1 MREQQQIRQKMDEFL
16 TSIGCWRK
24 QIAADGSC
32 LFRAVSEHVYDTQSK
47 HKDVRHA
54 CVAFMRAN
62 RRVYEPFVDT
72 DFELYASNMERENV
86 WGGHLEMHAMALI
99 YRRDFLIFEKPG
111 KPAYYATE
119 NGFHD
124 LIMLCFTQSNHYDC
138 VYRTPMLDSSAFCQS
153 IVYGVLYKKVF
164 GLGEDVDLAVKK
176 MLYDKAYFKHKK
188 NMTFEQWKESVR
200 FGIEVNI
207 LPEEEQD
214 TASEVATALANK
226 IPPFPFKV
234 AKALDPTIYRNVE
247 YDVWNEAEKERL
259 RSEHLVVPEL
269 EPGVKCLVRLSNS
282 REESHSA
289 SFQAHVQ
296 KMEPNHGPITVFI
309 EKLGK
314 MCTVPFESVDP
325 LPVPAYKAVAL
336 QHGLVPFRLRSL
348 IYQQSLLT
356 NLQELEWSQRRLTRK
371 GRGKELSV
379 WVPPPAASSSRPLMP
394 LEFPLG
400 RRLDVNYQLPPQAP
414 RGTELV
420 PSESRFGFSASPP
433 PTPVVEHGRTI
444 WSPLNPA
451 SLQQPFPYPDSTRY
465 EAQGSWDFKPQPGML
480 SNGAE
485 GPVTNGTEQFSPGT
499 TPGIQTASHYL
510 YQESGG
516 MQQSPLGSSSPQ
528 VEVTSYYGHFAS
540 GLNATLLGQAP
551 PIVEQGGGAFGSSAP
566 YDYAVTPP
574 PFSFS
579 MGSTDVQSSTPSGS
593 PSPGIVSNGFS
604 SDALVPCNQDAAV
617 MPQPLLSPSYSPLPV
632 ANLLVPWEQ
641 PSPAVNLAAQ
651 RSVDPAGG
659 DLPSDGPTLR
669 FFYNIGM
676 DYFRMVTAAS
686 VQPCM
691 FPPPVPG
698 YNGSISVTIV
708 PYVADPG
715 FVVPDIHCTVPEAT
729 PMPNGGFPPEGGP
742 PQSTV
747 PGVVVTNLA
756 PGGAVAQPATQCSY
770 DQASQAVAKP
780 QN

>member
-138 VYRTPMLDSSAFCQS
+138 VYRTPMLDSSAFCQYLRCCGS
-153 IVYGVLYKKVF
+153 CHGFLF
-164 GLGEDVDLAVKK
+164 SPPLS
-176 MLYDKAYFKHKK
+176 F
-188 NMTFEQWKESVR
+188 SVR

-314 MCTVPFESVDP
+314 
-325 LPVPAYKAVAL
+325 
-336 QHGLVPFRLRSL
+336 
-348 IYQQSLLT
+348 I
-356 NLQELEWSQRRLTRK
+356 
-371 GRGKELSV
+371 
-379 WVPPPAASSSRPLMP
+379 SRPLMP

-420 PSESRFGFSASPP
+420 PSESR
-433 PTPVVEHGRTI
+433 
-444 WSPLNPA
+444 
-451 SLQQPFPYPDSTRY
+451 
-465 EAQGSWDFKPQPGML
+465 
-480 SNGAE
+480 
-485 GPVTNGTEQFSPGT
+485 
-499 TPGIQTASHYL
+499 
-510 YQESGG
+510 
-516 MQQSPLGSSSPQ
+516 
-528 VEVTSYYGHFAS
+528 
-540 GLNATLLGQAP
+540 
-551 PIVEQGGGAFGSSAP
+551 
-566 YDYAVTPP
+566 
-574 PFSFS
+574 
-579 MGSTDVQSSTPSGS
+579 
-593 PSPGIVSNGFS
+593 
-604 SDALVPCNQDAAV
+604 ALVVRGLSCTGLSMDELV
-617 MPQPLLSPSYSPLPV
+617 VLL
-632 ANLLVPWEQ
+632 W
-641 PSPAVNLAAQ
+641 
-651 RSVDPAGG
+651 
-659 DLPSDGPTLR
+659 
-669 FFYNIGM
+669 
-676 DYFRMVTAAS
+676 
-686 VQPCM
+686 
-691 FPPPVPG
+691 
-698 YNGSISVTIV
+698 
-708 PYVADPG
+708 
-715 FVVPDIHCTVPEAT
+715 
-729 PMPNGGFPPEGGP
+729 
-742 PQSTV
+742 
-747 PGVVVTNLA
+747 
-756 PGGAVAQPATQCSY
+756 
-770 DQASQAVAKP
+770 
-780 QN
+780 